1 MINKCKLLTEISQC
15 NRWQL
20 TFRIEKVNATSQF
33 DALRIKVIDAKT
45 SFGSQLLQKKM
56 HSISCVKWC
65 CFIAVSCRTCNTIRI
80 ISRRFGIESAETW
93 NKCGA
98 WFLMRRHFGCS
109 KKICNSTKKKRE
121 EFKWQIV
128 LCTYLPFTSRPSTP
142 FVDQCTVR
150 TRSAH
155 INRET
160 IVRLRRRQR
169 HHPKSHRT
177 HTKNVW
183 CCWYLHTSVVHST
196 FHIWILLFCF
206 FSFGFLSF
214 FKICFSWQWKREAA
228 QTISLMR
235 YLQMLWRVETMLEIC
250 LEFVP
255 LYRFLN
261 LHKQRFS
268 CKYFCRR
275 FERGHQRCTHQTTH
289 LQIVDSIFYLL
300 ICVCF
305 WNSIGSDRWLSSS
318 REHVTYIMGISGH

>member
-1 MINKCKLLTEISQC
+1 M
-15 NRWQL
+15 
-20 TFRIEKVNATSQF
+20 
-33 DALRIKVIDAKT
+33 
-45 SFGSQLLQKKM
+45 
-56 HSISCVKWC
+56 
-65 CFIAVSCRTCNTIRI
+65 
-80 ISRRFGIESAETW
+80 
-93 NKCGA
+93 
-98 WFLMRRHFGCS
+98 
-109 KKICNSTKKKRE
+109 
-121 EFKWQIV
+121 
-128 LCTYLPFTSRPSTP
+128 
-142 FVDQCTVR
+142 R

-289 LQIVDSIFYLL
+289 LQIRRLDFLFTHMRLFLKFHRIWSLAFIFTRACDVHYGHQWSL
-300 ICVCF
+300 IEVCNLNVAF
-305 WNSIGSDRWLSSS
+305 KWSRKISCTGRTQFRSMDR
-318 REHVTYIMGISGH
+318 